1 MKKVILHGDRI
12 KSESDFHREISS
24 ALDLVEYYGCN
35 LDALWDCLNYNVE
48 RPVLIIWL
56 RSLDSK
62 DCLRGDFERILHVFN
77 FIKHQDVDAGLKDCF
92 DFILQ

>member
-1 MKKVILHGDRI
+1 MKKVILHRDGI
-12 KSESDFHREISS
+12 KNESDFHREISS
-24 ALDLVEYYGCN
+24 TLDLSEYYGCN

-62 DCLRGDFERILHVFN
+62 NCLGGDFERILHVFN
-77 FIKHQDVDAGLKDCF
+77 FIKHQGVDAGLKDCF